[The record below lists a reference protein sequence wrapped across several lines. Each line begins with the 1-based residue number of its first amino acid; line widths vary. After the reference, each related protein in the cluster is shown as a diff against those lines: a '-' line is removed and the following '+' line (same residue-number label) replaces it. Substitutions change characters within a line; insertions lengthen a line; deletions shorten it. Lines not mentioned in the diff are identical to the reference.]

1 MLLSGAQIQNGHT
14 GLETDYCNQ
23 LRVTGP
29 AQKVQKACHKG
40 FQHGLT
46 ATTRALS
53 VHMASAGN
61 GRLSFVATGLCFGLK
76 HSKHYILCCHTVA

>member
-29 AQKVQKACHKG
+29 AQKVQKACHTG

-46 ATTRALS
+46 ATARALS
-53 VHMASAGN
+53 AHIASAGN
-61 GRLSFVATGLCFGLK
+61 TSSL
-76 HSKHYILCCHTVA
+76 YIAITLEFN